1 MIRIDK
7 TVIQNHAGRV
17 RNAGIKL
24 AITPWIGFVDDDDTL
39 DNMYV
44 SNLKSHLEQENPE
57 VIIFRMDY
65 KDGKNLPP
73 PGEKVFKVAE
83 VGISFCFRK
92 ELCTDCFKPSFK
104 GKIALEL
111 LHLAKAEVSIS
122 QENAAQFKKWIEE

>member
-7 TVIQNHAGRV
+7 TGIQNHAGRV

-92 ELCTDCFKPSFK
+92 ELCTDCFKPSH
-104 GKIALEL
+104 LEDFIL
-111 LHLAKAEVSIS
+111 LDTFRKAQKRIFIS
-122 QENAAQFKKWIEE
+122 PHVMYHVLSN